1 MLYHNLGKVD
11 VHYRIALGIR
21 ILPLA
26 SDKDSL
32 MRAIILRHDC
42 VHRNGYD
49 KQGNKLNNFTR
60 AYVTATAL
68 QIRQF
73 VQAIETEVTTRP
85 KPAIQSKK

>member
-1 MLYHNLGKVD
+1 MTMPNNLVYEQERLD
-11 VHYRIALGIR
+11 EL
-21 ILPLA
+21 
-26 SDKDSL
+26 
-32 MRAIILRHDC
+32 
-42 VHRNGYD
+42 HRNGYD

-60 AYVTATAL
+60 AYVTATDL